1 MNHKFQQIIDDG
13 EVSQDILDLV
23 LKKMGDIEDLHV
35 TSSNG
40 MSFVFISK
48 EKDNVYQYFKN
59 DIKPKKIFNIIYYVS
74 KNRTITILNIDNN
87 YDLFVNIAE
96 FVSYIPQNIIVWKK
110 HKCLNEFNSEKI
122 EEIISEN
129 IFKLLWD
136 IGKCL
141 YAFDKIN
148 LIHGDARID
157 NIGIANNKFILFDFD
172 NTSFSNKESYNK
184 DIHDFI
190 TSIKFNLGKKA
201 NEVFIPQFSSHYNF
215 LYQIINKIHLKYDQ
229 RLDYDDI
236 IYTLDNME
244 INI

>member
-13 EVSQDILDLV
+13 EVSQDMLDLV
-23 LKKMGDIEDLHV
+23 LKKMGDIDNLSV

-59 DIKPKKIFNIIYYVS
+59 DIKPKKIFNIIYYIS
-74 KNRTITILNIDNN
+74 KNKTINILNIDNN
-87 YDLFVNIAE
+87 YDIFANIAE
-96 FVSYIPQNIIVWKK
+96 FVSYIPENIIVWKK

-129 IFKLLWD
+129 IYKLLWD

-157 NIGIANNKFILFDFD
+157 NIGIINDKFILFDFD

-184 DIHDFI
+184 DIYDFI
-190 TSIKFNLGKKA
+190 TSIKFNLGKKSK
-201 NEVFIPQFSSHYNF
+201 EVFIPEFSTHYKF
-215 LYQIINKIHLKYDQ
+215 LSQIIDKIYLNCDR

-236 IYTLDNME
+236 IYMLNNMK

>member
-1 MNHKFQQIIDDG
+1 MSHKFQEIIDDG
-13 EVSQDILDLV
+13 EVSQDMLDLV
-23 LKKMGDIEDLHV
+23 LKKMGDIDNLSV

-59 DIKPKKIFNIIYYVS
+59 HISPKKIFNIIYYIS
-74 KNRTITILNIDNN
+74 KNRYISILEIDDK

-96 FVSYIPQNIIVWKK
+96 FISYIPQNIIVWKK
-110 HKCLNEFNSEKI
+110 HKCLNEFDSDKLQ
-122 EEIISEN
+122 EIISNN
-129 IFKLLWD
+129 IYKLLWD

-141 YAFDKIN
+141 YAFNKIN

-157 NIGIANNKFILFDFD
+157 NIGISNNKFILFDFD
-172 NTSFSNKESYNK
+172 NTSFLTEESYNK
-184 DIHDFI
+184 DIYDFI

-215 LYQIINKIHLKYDQ
+215 LSQIINKMHLNFEKISEYN
-229 RLDYDDI
+229 DI
-236 IYTLDNME
+236 IFTLDNME
-244 INI
+244 IKI